1 MGTRH
6 LDHASIT
13 VEVAY
18 FGIGIETEEE
28 TPMFKGTPAE
38 LVEWCK
44 SYHDA

>member
-18 FGIGIETEEE
+18 FDIETEEE
-28 TPMFKGTPAE
+28 TPTFKGTPAE